1 MAGQLQFD
9 LVSPERLVLSEP
21 VDQVIVPGVEGDFGA
36 LPEHSN
42 LISLIRPGV
51 LYVYK
56 GGPGANTAP
65 ERIFVGGGFAEVTAT
80 SCTVLAEQATPVSE
94 IDRTFAEK
102 AIADAREDLDDAK
115 DDVSKAVAQNALKVA
130 EARLAAVVEQS
141 TY

>member
-9 LVSPERLVLSEP
+9 LVSPERLILSEP

-56 GGPGANTAP
+56 GGSAP

-102 AIADAREDLDDAK
+102 AIADAREDLEDAK
-115 DDVSKAVAQNALKVA
+115 DDIAKVVAQNALKVA
-130 EARLAAVVEQS
+130 EARLAAVVEPS

>member
-9 LVSPERLVLSEP
+9 LVSPERLLLSEP

-56 GGPGANTAP
+56 GGSAP

-80 SCTVLAEQATPVSE
+80 SLTVLAEQATPVAE
-94 IDRTFAEK
+94 IDRTFAER
-102 AIADAREDLDDAK
+102 AVADAREDVADAK
-115 DDVSKAVAQNALKVA
+115 DDIARAVAQAELKVA
-130 EARLAAVVEQS
+130 EARLAAVVEPS
-141 TY
+141 SY

>member
-9 LVSPERLVLSEP
+9 LVSPERLLLSQP

-51 LYVYK
+51 LTVYRS
-56 GGPGANTAP
+56 GQSA

-80 SCTVLAEQATPVSE
+80 SLTVLAEQATPVAE
-94 IDRTFAEK
+94 IDRAQAEK
-102 AIADAREDLDDAK
+102 AVADAREDVDDAK
-115 DDVSKAVAQNALKVA
+115 DETAKVVAQNALKVA
-130 EARLAAVVEQS
+130 EARLAAVVEPS

>member
-9 LVSPERLVLSEP
+9 LVSPERLLLSEP

-36 LPEHSN
+36 LPDHSN

-56 GGPGANTAP
+56 GGAAP

-80 SCTVLAEQATPVSE
+80 GCTVLAEQAVPVAE
-94 IDRTFAEK
+94 INRAAAER
-102 AIADAREDLDDAK
+102 AIADAREDVEDAK
-115 DDVSKAVAQNALKVA
+115 DDVTRAIAQNVLKVA
-130 EARLAAVVEQS
+130 EARLAAAVEPS

>member
-9 LVSPERLVLSEP
+9 LVSPERLLLSEP

-56 GGPGANTAP
+56 GSQGGNATP

-80 SCTVLAEQATPVSE
+80 GCTVLAEQAQPVAE
-94 IDRTFAEK
+94 IDRGAAER
-102 AIADAREDLDDAK
+102 AVADAREDVEDAR
-115 DDVSKAVAQNALKVA
+115 DETTKAIAQAQLKVA
-130 EARLAAVVEQS
+130 EARLAAVVEPS

>member
-9 LVSPERLVLSEP
+9 LVSPERLLLSEP
-21 VDQVIVPGVEGDFGA
+21 VDQVIVPGTEGDFGA

-56 GGPGANTAP
+56 GGSAP

-80 SCTVLAEQATPVSE
+80 SLTVLAEQAVPVAE
-94 IDRTFAEK
+94 IDRGAAER
-102 AIADAREDLDDAK
+102 AIADAREDVEDAK
-115 DDVSKAVAQNALKVA
+115 DETAKAIAQAELKVA
-130 EARLAAVVEQS
+130 EARLAAVVEPS

>member
-9 LVSPERLVLSEP
+9 LVSPERLLISQP

-51 LYVYK
+51 LTVYK
-56 GGPGANTAP
+56 GGQAP

-80 SCTVLAEQATPVSE
+80 SLTVLAEQAIPVAE
-94 IDRTFAEK
+94 IDRSAAEK
-102 AIADAREDLDDAK
+102 AIADAREDVEDAK
-115 DDVSKAVAQNALKVA
+115 DEVTKAIAQNELKVA
-130 EARLAAVVEQS
+130 EARLAAVVEPS
-141 TY
+141 AY

>member
-9 LVSPERLVLSEP
+9 LVSPDRLLLSEP

-56 GGPGANTAP
+56 GGATP

-80 SCTVLAEQATPVSE
+80 SCTVLAEQAIPVAE
-94 IDRTFAEK
+94 IDRAAAEK
-102 AIADAREDLDDAK
+102 AIADAREDVEDAK
-115 DDVSKAVAQNALKVA
+115 DDVARAVAQAELKVA
-130 EARLAAVVEQS
+130 EARLAAAVEPS

>member
-9 LVSPERLVLSEP
+9 LVSPERLLLSEP

-56 GGPGANTAP
+56 GGSNAAP

-80 SCTVLAEQATPVSE
+80 GCTVLAEQAIPVAD
-94 IDRTFAEK
+94 IDRATAEK

-115 DDVSKAVAQNALKVA
+115 DDVAKAVAQNALKVA
-130 EARLAAVVEQS
+130 EARLAAVVEPS
-141 TY
+141 VY

>member
-9 LVSPERLVLSEP
+9 LVSPERLLLSEP
-21 VDQVIVPGVEGDFGA
+21 VEMVIVPGVEGDFGA

-51 LYVYK
+51 LTVYRS
-56 GGPGANTAP
+56 GQTP

-80 SCTVLAEQATPVSE
+80 SLTVLAEQAQPVAE
-94 IDRTFAEK
+94 IDRTLAEK
-102 AIADAREDLDDAK
+102 AVADAREDVDDAK
-115 DDVSKAVAQNALKVA
+115 DELAKTIAQNELKVA
-130 EARLAAVVEQS
+130 EARLAAVVEPS

>member
-9 LVSPERLVLSEP
+9 LVSPERLLLSEP

-56 GGPGANTAP
+56 GGSTP

-80 SCTVLAEQATPVSE
+80 SLTVLAEQATPVAE
-94 IDRTFAEK
+94 IDRTLAER
-102 AIADAREDLDDAK
+102 AVADAREDVDDAK
-115 DDVSKAVAQNALKVA
+115 DDHARVVAQAELKVA
-130 EARLAAVVEQS
+130 EARLAAVVEPS
-141 TY
+141 SY